1 MREIAGKLRA
11 YIQEVFLFGD
21 DLDYD
26 DDASLMQAGIIDSV
40 GVLELVSYIE
50 EEFGIEVEDDEL
62 VPANFDSLAN
72 IADYLGRKLA

>member
-1 MREIAGKLRA
+1 MTEIAGKLRA

-21 DLDYD
+21 DLEYA

-50 EEFGIEVEDDEL
+50 EEFGITVEDDEL
-62 VPANFDSLAN
+62 IPANFDSLAN